1 MTHNEQDT
9 LVITWEPP
17 EIPNGA
23 ITSYVLRAEALE
35 TRASVPLPPI
45 ESQVQGGNT
54 NSTTLRGLQPGSKY
68 NISLSA
74 INEHEGSDEIS
85 VITRT
90 KIGPPNKPETPKV
103 IAKNVTTITVDLE
116 ETTSEYGPI
125 SAYQV
130 VVVQFGVIPP
140 TDSNSAYGD
149 YRKSNLEGTGYY
161 ITGEFD
167 SSDFERYKRF
177 VVGDGKTIG
186 GYYNAPLEGGISPGI
201 GLSVVSKDG
210 NQIMRSFSDLSNSIQ
225 QLRSIEPKTESP
237 GMSPMDVFLCFAIAL
252 LGMHIHFKI

>member
-1 MTHNEQDT
+1 MTRNEQDA

-17 EIPNGA
+17 EIPNGD
-23 ITSYVLRAEALE
+23 ITSYILRAEAVE

-74 INEHEGSDEIS
+74 VNEHEGSDEINI
-85 VITRT
+85 ITST

-103 IAKNVTTITVDLE
+103 IAKNATTITVELE
-116 ETTSEYGPI
+116 DTTSEYGPI

-130 VVVQFGVIPP
+130 VVVQFGVTPP
-140 TDSNSAYGD
+140 TDSDSAYGD
-149 YRKSNLEGTGYY
+149 YRKSNLDGLGYY

-167 SSDFERYKRF
+167 LLDFEKYKKF

-210 NQIMRSFSDLSNSIQ
+210 NQIMRSFSDLSSTIEL
-225 QLRSIEPKTESP
+225 LRSKEPKTESP
-237 GMSPMDVFLCFAIAL
+237 GMSSMDIFLCFAIAI
-252 LGMHIHFKI
+252 LGMHI